1 MGWGGVKRG
10 AESEASIGEGASE
23 IGRYED
29 KCVREGRP
37 QARGVS
43 SGTRGRHR
51 RGKSSRPHMP
61 DATTGLHC
69 HLV

>member
-1 MGWGGVKRG
+1 MGWGGVKCG

-29 KCVREGRP
+29 KCVGEGRP

-43 SGTRGRHR
+43 SGTRGQAQEREE
-51 RGKSSRPHMP
+51 
-61 DATTGLHC
+61 
-69 HLV
+69 